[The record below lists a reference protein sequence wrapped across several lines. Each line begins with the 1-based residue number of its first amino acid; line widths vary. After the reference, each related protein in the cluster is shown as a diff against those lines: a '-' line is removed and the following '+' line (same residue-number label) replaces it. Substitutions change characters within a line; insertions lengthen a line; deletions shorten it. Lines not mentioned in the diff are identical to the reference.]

1 MITRIII
8 CCLLCS
14 LKAAAQAQETLDSV
28 STQKSK
34 PSLMDRLHQVQQYL
48 DTKAKKKVDPAYI
61 EVPDK
66 PWRVI
71 LRYKENAVDVD
82 YSQDIESPET
92 NEYADWNLC
101 FEPPVASSIGF
112 WVGYR
117 GTGFSYSKSLTKNAG
132 RYYSFST
139 TGAKYGFTSD

>member
-1 MITRIII
+1 MII
-8 CCLLCS
+8 CCLLFS
-14 LKAAAQAQETLDSV
+14 LNAAAQEQETTDSL
-28 STQKSK
+28 STQETKT
-34 PSLMDRLHQVQQYL
+34 SLMTRLHQLQEYL

-82 YSQDIESPET
+82 YSQIIESPET